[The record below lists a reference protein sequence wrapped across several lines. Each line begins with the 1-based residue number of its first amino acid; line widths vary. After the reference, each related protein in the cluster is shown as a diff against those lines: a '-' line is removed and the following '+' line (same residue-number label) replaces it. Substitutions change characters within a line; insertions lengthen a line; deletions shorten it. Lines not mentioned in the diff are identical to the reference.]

1 MIDSCSDS
9 TPVQT
14 AASRISMWFVA
25 VCSLTFIDHTFPIF
39 PQRSPK
45 YYKRGKESR
54 QAFLKCAAAV
64 EEETVPSN
72 NCPSVSLSLTFQTE
86 SFDTKLKA
94 LQRQVKKNKENCS
107 ISFVDVSQKDRTRSG
122 NLTETMSK

>member
-9 TPVQT
+9 THVQI
-14 AASRISMWFVA
+14 AASLISMWFVA

-45 YYKRGKESR
+45 YYKRGEESG
-54 QAFLKCAAAV
+54 QAFLKGAAAA
-64 EEETVPSN
+64 EEETEPHN
-72 NCPSVSLSLTFQTE
+72 NCPSVRLSLTFQTE
-86 SFDTKLKA
+86 SFYTKLKT
-94 LQRQVKKNKENCS
+94 LQRRVKKNKENCS
-107 ISFVDVSQKDRTRSG
+107 ISFVNVSQKELTHPG